1 MVERINYKN
10 LPTIVGPY
18 VHATKHANTLYVSGL
33 TAMGSDAQKEG
44 VCLQTEEILSQI
56 DRILIAEEL
65 TKNNIIKLTI
75 YLADIS
81 SLSKIREALFA
92 FYEGALPACSLVEV
106 SALISKELHVEIEA
120 IIALNSSE

>member
-18 VHATKHANTLYVSGL
+18 VYATKHANTLYISGL

-92 FYEGALPACSLVEV
+92 FYECLLFGGSLR
-106 SALISKELHVEIEA
+106 LDF
-120 IIALNSSE
+120 

>member
-1 MVERINYKN
+1 MVELIYFIN

-33 TAMGSDAQKEG
+33 TAMGSDAQKEE

-56 DRILIAEEL
+56 DRILKAEEL

-81 SLSKIREALFA
+81 SLSKIREVLFA

-120 IIALNSSE
+120 IIALNSNE